1 MTLLLI
7 VPLAPLLTAALL
19 LGLGP
24 KLARRGAWSTV
35 FAAAVSLVTLLVL
48 RGQALAFSTVWLET
62 GGLSLTVGLSLTP
75 LSWLVALLV
84 AGAGVLVALYA
95 VGYMA
100 DETSRARF
108 YTALSFFIGAMLT
121 LVLSNSLLLL
131 FAAWEAVGL
140 ASYLLIGFWYR
151 QDDARRAALK
161 AFMMTRLGDLGLL
174 LGWVWVL
181 LRLGTTDID
190 SLLGAVAQGTFPTAE
205 LTPVALLFLLAAIG
219 KSAQLPLTAWLP
231 DAMAGPTPVSALIHS
246 ATMVAAGV
254 YLLVRLFPLFEAAPG
269 ALAVIFWVG
278 ALTALF
284 AALVATTQ
292 TDLKRVLVW
301 STVSQL
307 GEMLLV
313 LGLGGAY
320 AATFHLITHAAFK
333 ATLFLAAGAVGHTL
347 GTYDMKQMGQ
357 LAWRMPL
364 TALAFSAAAL
374 TLAGVPPLSAFWSEE
389 AILAQVAT
397 GQPLALPLVVLL
409 IFLAGVYI
417 SRAAV
422 SAFAPWPDAPAPAA
436 HDPGGRMMVPLL
448 AAALLALGVGWFLSG
463 RLEGLLEL
471 SESAPAGQLWTLG
484 AVAAS
489 VLGLVWGGWRA
500 FRRGPVPALGDFPNV
515 LQGALEGVTAAPVL
529 LTWGLA
535 RQLERLEQVL
545 DGLARRLVETVR
557 QLAETFDLLEVGLE
571 WSARGL
577 GRATRATANRTDW
590 AERAGFAG
598 GGDHFA
604 TLLGGLGE
612 RLRALQSGKLYLY
625 TLVLFTWALAV
636 GLAGLL
642 LWR

>member
-1 MTLLLI
+1 MTLLLL

-24 KLARRGAWSTV
+24 KLAGRGAWATV
-35 FAAAVSLVTLLVL
+35 LAAAVSLVTLLLL
-48 RGQALAFSTVWLET
+48 RGQTPAFRSVWLET

-84 AGAGVLVALYA
+84 AGAGMLVGLYA
-95 VGYMA
+95 VGYLTGEP
-100 DETSRARF
+100 DRARF
-108 YTALSFFIGAMLT
+108 YTALSFFLGAMLT

-140 ASYLLIGFWYR
+140 ASYLLIGFWYER
-151 QDDARRAALK
+151 DDARRAALK
-161 AFMMTRLGDLGLL
+161 AFLMTRLGDLGLL

-190 SLLGAVAQGTFPTAE
+190 SLLTAVTQGTFPAAE
-205 LTPVALLFLLAAIG
+205 LTPVALLLLLGAIG

-269 ALAVIFWVG
+269 VLAVIFWVG
-278 ALTALF
+278 AVTALF
-284 AALVATTQ
+284 AALVATAQ
-292 TDLKRVLVW
+292 TDLKRVLAW

-307 GEMLLV
+307 GEMVLV

-320 AATFHLITHAAFK
+320 AATFHLATHAAFK

-347 GTYDMKQMGQ
+347 GTYDMRRMGG
-357 LAWRMPL
+357 LARRMPL
-364 TALAFSAAAL
+364 TAFAFVAAAL
-374 TLAGVPPLSAFWSEE
+374 TLAGLPPLSAFWSEE
-389 AILAQVAT
+389 AILAQAAT
-397 GQPLALPLVVLL
+397 RQPSALPLVVLL

-422 SAFAPWPDAPAPAA
+422 STFAPWPGAPAPTA
-436 HDPGGRMMVPLL
+436 HDPGGRMRVPLL

-463 RLEGLLEL
+463 RLGGLLEL
-471 SESAPAGQLWTLG
+471 SEGAPAGQPWTLG

-489 VLGLVWGGWRA
+489 GLGLAWGGWRA
-500 FRRGPVPALGDFPNV
+500 LRRGPVPALGSFPKL
-515 LQGALEGVTAAPVL
+515 LQGALERVTAAPAL

-535 RQLERLEQVL
+535 RQLERLERVL
-545 DGLARRLVETVR
+545 DGLARRLAGTVR
-557 QLAETFDLLEVGLE
+557 QLAGAFDRLEAGFE
-571 WSARGL
+571 RSAQGL
-577 GRATRATANRTDW
+577 GRAARNTADGADR
-590 AERAGFAG
+590 AERAGFAD
-598 GGDHFA
+598 GGDHVA
-604 TLLGGLGE
+604 TRLGGFGE

-625 TLVLFTWALAV
+625 TLVLFTWALTV

-642 LWR
+642 WWR

>member
-1 MTLLLI
+1 MTLLLL
-7 VPLAPLLTAALL
+7 VPLAPLFTAALL

-24 KLARRGAWSTV
+24 KLAGRGAWSTV
-35 FAAAVSLVTLLVL
+35 FAISLLALLL
-48 RGQALAFSTVWLET
+48 LWGQEPAFSTVWLET
-62 GGLSLTVGLSLTP
+62 GGFSLTVGLSLTP

-84 AGAGVLVALYA
+84 AGAGVLVGLYA
-95 VGYMA
+95 VGYLA
-100 DETSRARF
+100 DEPGRTRF
-108 YTALSFFIGAMLT
+108 YAALSFFIGAMLT

-140 ASYLLIGFWYR
+140 ASYLLIGFWYER
-151 QDDARRAALK
+151 DDARRAALN
-161 AFMMTRLGDLGLL
+161 AFLMTRLGDLGLL

-181 LRLGTTDID
+181 VRLGTTDID
-190 SLLGAVAQGTFPTAE
+190 SFLGAVAQGTFPVGE
-205 LTPVALLFLLAAIG
+205 LTPVALLFLLGAIG

-284 AALVATTQ
+284 AALVATAQ
-292 TDLKRVLVW
+292 TDLKRVLAW

-307 GEMLLV
+307 GEMVLV

-320 AATFHLITHAAFK
+320 AATFHLVTHAAFK
-333 ATLFLAAGAVGHTL
+333 ATLFLAAGAVGQTL
-347 GTYDMKQMGQ
+347 GTYDMKQMGG
-357 LAWRMPL
+357 LARRMPL
-364 TALAFSAAAL
+364 TAFAFGAAAL

-389 AILAQVAT
+389 AILAQAAT
-397 GQPLALPLVVLL
+397 SQPLALPLVVLL
-409 IFLAGVYI
+409 IFLAGVYV

-422 SAFAPWPDAPAPAA
+422 SAFAPWPGAPVPEA
-436 HDPGGRMMVPLL
+436 HDPGGRMLVPLL

-471 SESAPAGQLWTLG
+471 SERAPVGQLWTLS

-489 VLGLVWGGWRA
+489 LLGLVWGGLRT
-500 FRRGPVPALGDFPNV
+500 FQRGPVPALGDLPRV
-515 LQGALEGVTAAPVL
+515 LQGVLEGVTAAPVSL
-529 LTWGLA
+529 IWRLA
-535 RQLERLEQVL
+535 RQLVRFEQAL
-545 DGLARRLVETVR
+545 DGLARRLAGTVR
-557 QLAETFDLLEVGLE
+557 QLAGTFDLLEAGFE
-571 WSARGL
+571 RSAKAL
-577 GRATRATANRTDW
+577 GGATRAAANLTDR
-590 AERAGFAG
+590 AERAGFAS
-598 GGDHFA
+598 GGDRFA
-604 TLLGGLGE
+604 TLLGSFGE

-625 TLVLFTWALAV
+625 TLVLFTWALVV

>member
-1 MTLLLI
+1 MTLLLL

-24 KLARRGAWSTV
+24 KLAGRGAWSTV
-35 FAAAVSLVTLLVL
+35 FAAAVSLVTLLLL
-48 RGQALAFSTVWLET
+48 RGQAPAFSTVWLET

-95 VGYMA
+95 VGYLA
-100 DETSRARF
+100 RETGRARF

-121 LVLSNSLLLL
+121 LVLSNSLVLL

-151 QDDARRAALK
+151 QDDVRRAALK

-181 LRLGTTDID
+181 VRLGTTDID
-190 SLLGAVAQGTFPTAE
+190 GLLGAAAQGTFPAAE
-205 LTPVALLFLLAAIG
+205 LTPVALLFLLGAIG

-292 TDLKRVLVW
+292 TDLKRVLAW

-307 GEMLLV
+307 GEMVLV

-347 GTYDMKQMGQ
+347 GTYDMRRMGG
-357 LAWRMPL
+357 LARRMPL
-364 TALAFSAAAL
+364 TALAFGAAAL

-422 SAFAPWPDAPAPAA
+422 SAFAPWPDAPAPKA
-436 HDPGGRMMVPLL
+436 HDPGGRMLMPLL
-448 AAALLALGVGWFLSG
+448 AGALLALGVGWFLSG

-471 SESAPAGQLWTLG
+471 SEGAPAGQLWTLG

-489 VLGLVWGGWRA
+489 LLGLVWGGWHA
-500 FRRGPVPALGDFPNV
+500 AQRGPVPALGGFPNV
-515 LQGALEGVTAAPVL
+515 LQGALERVTAAPVS
-529 LTWGLA
+529 LTLGLA
-535 RQLERLEQVL
+535 RQLEQLEQNL
-545 DGLARRLVETVR
+545 DGLARRLAETVR
-557 QLAETFDLLEVGLE
+557 QLAGAFDLLEVGLE

-577 GRATRATANRTDW
+577 GRATRATANRTDR
-590 AERAGFAG
+590 AERAGFAS
-598 GGDHFA
+598 GGDRFA

>member
-1 MTLLLI
+1 MTLLLL
-7 VPLAPLLTAALL
+7 VPLAPVLTAALL

-24 KLARRGAWSTV
+24 KLAGRGAWATV
-35 FAAAVSLVTLLVL
+35 FAATVSFVTLLVL
-48 RGQALAFSTVWLET
+48 RSQAPAFSTVWLET

-75 LSWLVALLV
+75 LSWLVGLLV

-95 VGYMA
+95 VGYLA
-100 DETSRARF
+100 GEPGRARF

-121 LVLSNSLLLL
+121 LVLSNSLVLL

-161 AFMMTRLGDLGLL
+161 AFLMTRLGDLGLL

-181 LRLGTTDID
+181 VQLGTTDIE
-190 SLLGAVAQGTFPTAE
+190 SLLGAVAEGAFPAAQ
-205 LTPVALLFLLAAIG
+205 LTPVALLFLLGAIG

-292 TDLKRVLVW
+292 TDLKRVLAW

-307 GEMLLV
+307 GEMVLV

-320 AATFHLITHAAFK
+320 AATYHLTTHAAFK
-333 ATLFLAAGAVGHTL
+333 ATLFLAAGAVGHTM
-347 GTYDMKQMGQ
+347 GTYDMRQMGQ
-357 LAWRMPL
+357 LAWRMPF
-364 TALAFSAAAL
+364 TALVFSAAAL
-374 TLAGVPPLSAFWSEE
+374 TLAGVPPLSAFWSAE
-389 AILAQVAT
+389 AILAQAAAV
-397 GQPLALPLVVLL
+397 QPLAASLMLLL

-422 SAFAPWPDAPAPAA
+422 SAFAPWPGAPAPKA
-436 HDPGGRMMVPLL
+436 HDPGRRMTVPLL

-463 RLEGLLEL
+463 QLGALLEL
-471 SESAPAGQLWTLG
+471 SESAPAGQLWTLW

-489 VLGLVWGGWRA
+489 LLGLILGGWRA
-500 FRRGPVPALGDFPNV
+500 FRRGPVPALGSFPNL
-515 LQGALEGVTAAPVL
+515 LQGALEGVTAAPVS

-535 RQLERLEQVL
+535 RQLERHEQGL
-545 DGLARRLVETVR
+545 DSLARRLAATVR
-557 QLAETFDLLEVGLE
+557 QLAGAFDLLEVGFE
-571 WSARGL
+571 RSAQGL
-577 GRATRATANRTDW
+577 GRATRDMANWTDGV
-590 AERAGFAG
+590 ERVGFAG
-598 GGDHFA
+598 GGDRFA
-604 TLLGGLGE
+604 TLLGGFGE